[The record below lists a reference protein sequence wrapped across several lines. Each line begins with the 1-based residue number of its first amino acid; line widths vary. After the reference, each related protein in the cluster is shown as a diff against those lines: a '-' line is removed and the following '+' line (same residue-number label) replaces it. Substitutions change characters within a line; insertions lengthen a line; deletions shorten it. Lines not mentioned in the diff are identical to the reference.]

1 VLLAVLGL
9 GVWATVTAQQ
19 RRHELAQLERRL
31 AEREGALAAAHRSL
45 ANAERQLA
53 AARGHIHDLE
63 KEQRA
68 SPIAVASREIAV
80 TVAPWFAVRG
90 QENSG
95 SGLLQGDAVNPV
107 RIPARGKGFT
117 VALSLAD
124 HPVYGEYRLELTDR
138 NGEVLWAGRRPG
150 RALLGDMGTSIS
162 VSGLGPGLYRLRI
175 EGVQGKRS
183 ELLAEYRLAVER

>member
-1 VLLAVLGL
+1 
-9 GVWATVTAQQ
+9 
-19 RRHELAQLERRL
+19 
-31 AEREGALAAAHRSL
+31 
-45 ANAERQLA
+45 
-53 AARGHIHDLE
+53 
-63 KEQRA
+63 
-68 SPIAVASREIAV
+68 
-80 TVAPWFAVRG
+80 
-90 QENSG
+90 
-95 SGLLQGDAVNPV
+95 VNPV